1 MIKKVEKNPHI
12 NEPQP
17 QPKKV
22 RRKKIAKKLSINAQI
37 PGNILSKDKICE
49 EETVEDEC
57 VEEDNIS
64 IEKLEQIEIPIKKEA
79 KSSVT
84 NKSPPVQFIELS
96 SKQTTLNRRSAISR
110 HVKKD
115 EIKSNEQQEVDP

>member
-37 PGNILSKDKICE
+37 TGNILSKDKICE

-96 SKQTTLNRRSAISR
+96 SKHTNLNRRSAISR

-115 EIKSNEQQEVDP
+115 EIKSNE

>member
-37 PGNILSKDKICE
+37 TGNILSKDKIRE

-64 IEKLEQIEIPIKKEA
+64 IEKLE
-79 KSSVT
+79 
-84 NKSPPVQFIELS
+84 
-96 SKQTTLNRRSAISR
+96 
-110 HVKKD
+110 
-115 EIKSNEQQEVDP
+115 